1 MTNKKTFTINF
12 THRFELKNL
21 LALKLLFVAI
31 LVFFTS
37 SALGASKDVE
47 ALANKLKNLNSMEA
61 DFVQI
66 SIDGKGLRVQELEGK
81 AKLKRPNL
89 MYWKTQEPFEQLMI
103 SNGKKIWFYEKD
115 LEQVSIKKLDNRSS
129 STPLLVLFEDVKKLG
144 ESFLVEYRKKGGI
157 ETFILEPKT
166 KDTLFE
172 TLTLT
177 YINSRLSKIILSDS
191 LNQKTLI
198 NLRNAK
204 FNLAFKNSEFEFKIP
219 AGVDVIDAEQ

>member
-1 MTNKKTFTINF
+1 MMIKKTFISKFINESEYK
-12 THRFELKNL
+12 TR
-21 LALKLLFVAI
+21 LAFKLLFIAT

-37 SALGASKDVE
+37 NALSANKDVE
-47 ALANKLKNLNSMEA
+47 VLANKLKNLNSMKA

-81 AKLKRPNL
+81 TKLKRPNF

-103 SNGKKIWFYEKD
+103 SNGKKLWFYEKD
-115 LEQVSIKKLDNRSS
+115 LEQVSIKKLDTRSS
-129 STPLLVLFEDVKKLG
+129 TTPLLVLFEDVKKLG
-144 ESFLVEYRKKGGI
+144 ESFLVEYRKQGGI

-177 YINSRLSKIILSDS
+177 FINSRLSKIILSDS

-204 FNLAFKNSEFEFKIP
+204 FNLDFKASEFNFKIP
-219 AGVDVIDAEQ
+219 VGVDVINAEQ